1 MVGVPGRSKACK
13 TCRSRRVKCD
23 LQRPSCGQCQR
34 RQVTCGG
41 YERQL
46 IFVNNTS
53 QEVPSSTFRLGN
65 KAYSTADRGSERT
78 LTRAPPSPQTIHQHA
93 FVSRASEERMV
104 GWFWSTY
111 LPNGRSASS
120 ESAQFSLYGWTTL
133 IRDMYDKNNMVRA
146 AVLASV
152 LGRMAGVEDSPT
164 IRRKSH
170 ELYGWTLLSLARI
183 LQEPSKHPCYLILSA
198 LKLLGF
204 YELWSRSDES
214 SHPNP
219 FKAWSSHVTGNAAFI
234 LLRDPSAFI
243 EGHAHRLFA
252 DSRYGQAIVGI
263 KLRKPSPLAQPEWKT
278 IPWKIIQKTP
288 RDSLLDIMIELPGI
302 YEEVDSISACKD
314 RNSQQDR
321 RRQLRARCWSL
332 SNDLQSWEAVSG
344 RATLKFAESVL
355 EAGNQVHSH
364 PLSPDDLSKGI
375 LVLIYW
381 AVCIMLYDVLK
392 SDADLDPSFSQV
404 SNIRPRFAEPSIYC
418 RKVAALLPCFLTPD
432 TSTNYLILY
441 PVGTALQYQR
451 KIDKGTMSKEQV
463 ALMQAFTGN
472 EGKTAMAFMNDAH
485 GFKGSTSNSSSD
497 QKPLT

>member
-1 MVGVPGRSKACK
+1 MVGVPGRLKACK

-23 LQRPSCGQCQR
+23 LQRPGCGQCLR

-53 QEVPSSTFRLGN
+53 QEVPSASFSLGN
-65 KAYSTADRGSERT
+65 KAYSIADRGNERT
-78 LTRAPPSPQTIHQHA
+78 PTRPPLSPQTIHQYA

-120 ESAQFSLYGWTTL
+120 DTAQFSLYGWTTL
-133 IRDMYDKNNMVRA
+133 IQDLYDKSSMVRA

-152 LGRMAGVEDSPT
+152 LGRMAEVENSPT

-170 ELYGWTLLSLARI
+170 ELYGWTLLSLGRI
-183 LQEPSKHPCYLILSA
+183 LREPSKHPCYLILSA

-204 YELWSRSDES
+204 YELWSTSDES
-214 SHPNP
+214 NHPNP

-263 KLRKPSPLAQPEWKT
+263 KLRKPSPLAQQEWKT
-278 IPWKIIQKTP
+278 IPWKTIQKTS

-302 YEEVDSISACKD
+302 YAEVDSIDACK
-314 RNSQQDR
+314 NQNVQKAR
-321 RRQLRARCWSL
+321 RRQLIARCWSL
-332 SNDLQSWEAVSG
+332 SNDLQGWEAVSG
-344 RATLKFAESVL
+344 RPMLEFAECVL
-355 EAGNQVHSH
+355 ESGNQTRSD
-364 PLSPDDLSKGI
+364 PLSPENLSKGI
-375 LVLIYW
+375 LILIYW
-381 AVCIMLYDVLK
+381 AVCIMLYDVLQNE
-392 SDADLDPSFSQV
+392 ADLYSFS
-404 SNIRPRFAEPSIYC
+404 SKARKIWPHFTEPLVYC
-418 RKVAALLPCFLTPD
+418 RKMAALLPCFLNPD

-441 PVGTALQYQR
+441 PVGIALQYQLR
-451 KIDKGTMSKEQV
+451 IDKGTLSEEQT

-472 EGKTAMAFMNDAH
+472 VGKTAMAFMNDAH
-485 GFKGSTSNSSSD
+485 GFKGSAPHLSSD
-497 QKPLT
+497 